1 MRKRTNKHCT
11 WREYQRRL
19 KRDARK
25 RYYLSRL
32 PCLWL
37 YGMGAFA
44 VLAFMSYAGSKILAG
59 LEAEAEVLSA
69 PIIAER
75 EDPPHE
81 RITKR
86 DLKEFLS
93 GVEAQR
99 LFTVGDA
106 EFEKDG
112 IRYTIETSLEMNLQG
127 YALNLLSRSKT
138 SQAAVVVMEPRTG
151 KVLAMADYRAEGEEN
166 VNLCLKADFPAASL
180 FKIISA
186 AAAIEAGGLSSEK
199 TLLFRGRRHT
209 LYRSQ
214 LTQKRGPYAVE
225 TTLRKAFASSINP
238 VFGKIGIY
246 YLGRDLLTEYARKFL
261 FNEIIPF
268 ELPVGASYV
277 EVPED
282 NYGLAEISSGFN
294 KRTLISP
301 LHGALIGSVIANN
314 GVIVE
319 PWIVSRIKQGPDKIH
334 YENSLKTIGRA
345 ISEETATELRK
356 MMRDTVLSGTGR
368 KAFRRIRAN
377 GRFKNIELGAK
388 TGTVNDRFD
397 RYKYDWMVA
406 YALPKDGQGGIC
418 VSVLA
423 VHGKMLGIRASQIA
437 RYIIDY
443 YYRSTRR
450 DV

>member
-1 MRKRTNKHCT
+1 MRKRTDHHYT
-11 WREYQRRL
+11 WREYQRKL

-37 YGMGAFA
+37 YGMGAFV
-44 VLAFMSYAGSKILAG
+44 VLVFMSYTGSKIFARLD
-59 LEAEAEVLSA
+59 EEAEVLSS
-69 PIIAER
+69 PVVTER
-75 EDPPHE
+75 EE
-81 RITKR
+81 RAPEPITKR
-86 DLKEFLS
+86 DLREFLR
-93 GVEAQR
+93 GVDPQR
-99 LFTVGDA
+99 LFNVGNGEFQREGISYTV
-106 EFEKDG
+106 
-112 IRYTIETSLEMNLQG
+112 ETSLDMKLQG

-138 SQAAVVVMEPRTG
+138 SRAAVVVLDPRTG
-151 KVLAMADYRAEGEEN
+151 KVLAMADHKGEGEGD
-166 VNLCLKADFPAASL
+166 VNLCLAADFPAASL

-186 AAAIEAGGLSSEK
+186 AAAIEVGGLSPEK

-209 LYRSQ
+209 LYKSQ
-214 LTQKRGPYAVE
+214 LTQKRGPYTVE

-246 YLGRDLLTEYARKFL
+246 YLGRELLTEYAKRFL
-261 FNEIIPF
+261 FNGSIPF

-334 YENSLKTIGRA
+334 YENSVKTIGRA
-345 ISEETATELRK
+345 ISDETATELRK

-368 KAFRRIRAN
+368 KAFHRIRAKN
-377 GRFKNIELGAK
+377 RFKNIELGAK

-423 VHGKMLGIRASQIA
+423 VHGKKLGIRASQIA